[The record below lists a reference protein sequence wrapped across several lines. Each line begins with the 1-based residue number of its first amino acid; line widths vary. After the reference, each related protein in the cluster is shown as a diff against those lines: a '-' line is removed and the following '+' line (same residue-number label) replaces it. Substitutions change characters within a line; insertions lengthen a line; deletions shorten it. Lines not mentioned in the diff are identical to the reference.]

1 MALGHVIIVIY
12 HRFMAAHATLLKIVL
27 WTWRLGWLVLWG
39 MVMQESITSVAQ
51 QGFDIIVVAAGAAC
65 IHIAEL
71 RDKLPLKGVR
81 AQVSINRPRIGRA
94 V

>member
-1 MALGHVIIVIY
+1 
-12 HRFMAAHATLLKIVL
+12 
-27 WTWRLGWLVLWG
+27 

-81 AQVSINRPRIGRA
+81 AQVSIHRPCNGRA